1 MKKCLF
7 FLLATILAMPSFAQ
21 SGDDEEDFTI
31 RKTKRNAFF
40 LGPKIGGTLTSLR
53 ESGDEKMADGSGF
66 GFSGGLAFQARFG
79 KASANSVGGTGYV
92 SAGIELKY
100 KQNKVKTLA
109 FNDEGEANAN
119 MTLGY
124 PEIPVYVHLYP
135 FAKVSS
141 LNSLYIEAGVS
152 FAPLITRSPKS
163 LTLLNPSPEAASKT
177 YYLDDND
184 RKLKGGDI
192 RPIVG
197 LGYVIPRTGLDIN
210 VRYYIGTS
218 ELAGNM
224 PYKMNSF
231 EFSLAW
237 MFNLG
242 RF

>member
-1 MKKCLF
+1 MKKF
-7 FLLATILAMPSFAQ
+7 WFLLAAVVLTVPSFAQ
-21 SGDDEEDFTI
+21 SGDDEDEGTAV
-31 RKTKRNAFF
+31 KTKRNAFF

-66 GFSGGLAFQARFG
+66 GFSGGIAFQARFG
-79 KASANSVGGTGYV
+79 KASANSVGGTGYW

-100 KQNKVKTLA
+100 KQNRVKTLA
-109 FNDEGEANAN
+109 FGDDGEENASLS
-119 MTLGY
+119 LGY
-124 PEIPVYVHLYP
+124 LEIPVYFHVYP
-135 FAKVSS
+135 FARISS

-163 LTLLNPSPEAASKT
+163 LDLPYPSQDVSWKT
-177 YYLDDND
+177 YYLDSDAG
-184 RKLKGGDI
+184 KLKGGDI

-197 LGYVIPRTGLDIN
+197 LGYVIPKTGLDIN

-218 ELAGNM
+218 DLAGNM

-242 RF
+242 KF